1 MIVDVHA
8 HLTPEAYLA
17 ISDGLGGSFENRFT
31 GHPDVHTLDVRFEQ
45 MAQAGVSRQ
54 ILSPT
59 TAPYAEEEVQAVAA
73 ARLVNDSLAAASW
86 ANPDLLSFWVSLPLP
101 HVEAS
106 LVEMARGLDEL
117 GAVGVVLG
125 CFCLGESIASP
136 AFEPL
141 YEELDRRKGIVFLH
155 PCQNGICSPQVNDW
169 GLTICAGASMED
181 SVAAMH
187 LIAAGIPGR
196 FPDVRFIVPHFGGIL
211 PMLLNR
217 LDGQMP
223 HDGLA
228 EKPSVTARRF
238 YYDTVGWGSR
248 AALLAAVEAFGA
260 EQIVTGSDYPVLLRH
275 ESYKQT
281 FDNIRDSRLPDDV
294 IAQILGNAERLM
306 AGTCCKGGEGA

>member
-17 ISDGLGGSFENRFT
+17 ISGGLGGSFENRFT
-31 GHPDVHTLDVRFEQ
+31 GHPDVHSLEQRFEQ
-45 MAQAGVSRQ
+45 MAQAGVTRQ

-59 TAPYAEEEVQAVAA
+59 TAPYCEVEAEAVAA
-73 ARLVNDSLAAASW
+73 ARLVNDSLSAASR

-106 LVEMARGLDEL
+106 MAELARGMDEL
-117 GAVGVVLG
+117 GAVGVVVG

-141 YEELDRRKGIVFLH
+141 YAELERRKGIVFLH

-169 GLTICAGASMED
+169 GLTVCAGASMED

-187 LIAAGIPGR
+187 LIAAGIPSR
-196 FPDVRFIVPHFGGIL
+196 YPAVRFIVPHFGGIM

-223 HDGLA
+223 QASLA

-260 EQIVTGSDYPVLLRH
+260 AQIVTGSDYPVLLRH

-281 FDNIRDSRLPDDV
+281 FDNIRDSGLPDDV
-294 IAQILGNAERLM
+294 IAQILGNAEMLM
-306 AGTCCKGGEGA
+306 AGARRKGGDEA